1 MTNSHS
7 KPTAKSFNK
16 SFNGNVSGGS
26 NSGGLVQNTRHYSS
40 TSPNNK
46 KNNSSFFANNSFNNS
61 SSNNNNNRGQQTK
74 SPRTVQATSN
84 AINIIQTPNKYN
96 NTNNS
101 FNNNCISPNSRSQ
114 RSSPP
119 MMAFGSPPRMGSCS
133 PPNPSFFAGSKCFD
147 APKADQLPKPPM
159 HWTFGTFGAKSCASE
174 FAASNS
180 VQQKIHM
187 IPMQA

>member
-7 KPTAKSFNK
+7 KPTAKSFNNK
-16 SFNGNVSGGS
+16 SFNGNVSIGS
-26 NSGGLVQNTRHYSS
+26 NSGGGLVQNRHYSN

-61 SSNNNNNRGQQTK
+61 SSNNNRGLQTK
-74 SPRTVQATSN
+74 SPRTVLATSN
-84 AINIIQTPNKYN
+84 PINIIQQTPNKYN
-96 NTNNS
+96 NNNN

-119 MMAFGSPPRMGSCS
+119 MMSFGSPRMGSCS

-159 HWTFGTFGAKSCASE
+159 HWTFGAFGAKSCASE
-174 FAASNS
+174 LAASNS